1 MTKEEMAKSY
11 SDGFDNE
18 IYKEIA
24 YNAFLCGFTAKC
36 EPSLPSNLDEAAEK
50 YAWMKEEPLSDGERL
65 SFCFNPRIDA
75 FKAGAEWR
83 DAQIPKLPNSIDEAA
98 EKYAIQGHEN
108 HTNVNYINTYIE
120 GKRIGFKAGAEWMV
134 QQGYSQEEIVEDKS
148 IEVGYGTLSG
158 ISPIINLPDSFK
170 PGSKVIVQIR
180 KKEE

>member
-11 SDGFDNE
+11 SDDFDNE

-24 YNAFLCGFTAKC
+24 YDAFLCGFTAKC
-36 EPSLPSNLDEAAEK
+36 ELSLSSNLDEAAEK
-50 YAWMKEEPLSDGERL
+50 YAWRKEEPLSDGERL

-120 GKRIGFKAGAEWMV
+120 GKRIGFKAGVKWLAG
-134 QQGYSQEEIVEDKS
+134 QGYTKEGIARPDDCEIWVNLT
-148 IEVGYGTLSG
+148 GTDIKDG
-158 ISPIINLPDSFK
+158 D
-170 PGSKVIVQIR
+170 KVIVQVR
-180 KKEE
+180 KKGT